1 MSRRGAPRGKP
12 MPPLALILLAAFIA
26 IPFVLYFVPNRWWYG
41 EFGPPPRLVVEMMAR
56 WMTSDEIYDMCDHN
70 EINLA
75 RICCE

>member
-1 MSRRGAPRGKP
+1 MSYTEPYTPRKCGRER
-12 MPPLALILLAAFIA
+12 LLEATQEGMLD
-26 IPFVLYFVPNRWWYG
+26 PQM
-41 EFGPPPRLVVEMMAR
+41 VVEMMAR